1 MVNQREGFFRLNML
15 SVIKRLQGAGE
26 GSSRGEEV
34 IIELQLGMTAALFNY
49 WTGDKIKPVS
59 NEPVNKPVCC
69 DSVLTSS
76 VVIGGLH
83 VITLSVK

>member
-1 MVNQREGFFRLNML
+1 MKHLKGVIYAQGREERCC
-15 SVIKRLQGAGE
+15 S
-26 GSSRGEEV
+26 EEV
-34 IIELQLGMTAALFNY
+34 IIELQLCMTAVLFNY
-49 WTGDKIKPVS
+49 WTGDKIKLVS

-76 VVIGGLH
+76 VVIGGLQD